1 MRACNSDH
9 PIGLWQ
15 NVWGPS
21 AIPFAEGYSMPQAMT
36 LDQIEELKQAW
47 VSSTK
52 RADEAGKFPPSR

>member
-1 MRACNSDH
+1 
-9 PIGLWQ
+9 
-15 NVWGPS
+15 
-21 AIPFAEGYSMPQAMT
+21 MPQAMT